1 MINILEVLDSENSRI
16 NFIKGLSNLSK
27 AQEIREGSNSISNEE
42 LELLRNSMIVLNLD
56 EKVRHD
62 LEALIYSNENKIEI
76 HFDSKKQALF
86 FLREGLQICYV
97 EGQYHEAEKEM
108 MREMAL
114 KLDVSEGKLEQ
125 LEKWVLEGLEW
136 SERGDKILEMEG

>member
-16 NFIKGLSNLSK
+16 NFIKGLINLSK

-76 HFDSKKQALF
+76 HFDSVKQALF